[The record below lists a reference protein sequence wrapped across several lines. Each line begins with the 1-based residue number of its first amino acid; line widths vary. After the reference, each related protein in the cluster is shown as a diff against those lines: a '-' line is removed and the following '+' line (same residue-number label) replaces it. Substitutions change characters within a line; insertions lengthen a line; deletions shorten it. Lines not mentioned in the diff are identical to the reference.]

1 MILSAKKS
9 REFFDNRDDT
19 FCPVDESGLRKSIT
33 RSMKVRENGTKR
45 ERHFWSL
52 YNLQIWCSRNSKKV
66 AESGQQLSFQIFF
79 TDLFLLFL

>member
-52 YNLQIWCSRNSKKV
+52 
-66 AESGQQLSFQIFF
+66 
-79 TDLFLLFL
+79 